1 MPVVRIGS
9 VDPLL
14 LPESSAWFLSV
25 ERIESVDSVQLPI
38 SSAQFV
44 LRGLVRLSTRVA
56 SVERAV
62 LCPL

>member
-9 VDPLL
+9 VDSVL
-14 LPESSAWFLSV
+14 LPM
-25 ERIESVDSVQLPI
+25 